1 MTQPQ
6 HRQTRRMKRSTAITA
21 AAVGTALLLPLALP
35 ATAHAAPTNTVAPI
49 PAANTSTMPTG
60 FAVDVDDNPNTA
72 ANWMLTHAA
81 SGAQVDLSS
90 IVNDPAFDAI
100 DVDAALVD
108 LAGKLAAGN
117 SAVVL
122 HTGLTPGG
130 AGNSSAGA
138 HAGSSNVGGPNAGVV
153 KAAYSAIGTPYRW
166 GGTTPNGFDCS
177 GFVQWAHAQAGKS
190 IPRTSGA
197 QASAGTPVD
206 QADMQ
211 PGDVIVY
218 YPGASHVG
226 IYVGNGTMIDSLG
239 DGYTVAERPVDYMP
253 IHSVVRF

>member
-6 HRQTRRMKRSTAITA
+6 HPQTRRIQPSTAITA

-49 PAANTSTMPTG
+49 PAANTFTTPTG
-60 FAVDVDDNPNTA
+60 VAVAVDDDPHTV

-108 LAGKLAAGN
+108 LADKLAANN

-122 HTGLTPGG
+122 RTG
-130 AGNSSAGA
+130 AGA
-138 HAGSSNVGGPNAGVV
+138 HAGSSAGGSHITGSNANVV

-190 IPRTSGA
+190 IPRTSSA
-197 QASAGTPVD
+197 QASAGTAVD

-211 PGDVIVY
+211 PGDVVVY

-226 IYVGNGTMIDSLG
+226 IYVGDGTMIDSLG
-239 DGYTVAERPVDYMP
+239 DGYTVAKRPVDYMP